1 MEIVLVIGLGLAAG
15 WAWLWD
21 EFILALVF
29 LALGAGVFILTPEK
43 KDAVQNSWRAVESTI
58 ERPEFVTPASVERR
72 VKALETYCTQDAAKD
87 SRAQVR
93 VLAMSRFFARAY
105 QPGEREPVLGRQ
117 AVQEVLALC
126 AQKVGAE
133 VPAS

>member
-1 MEIVLVIGLGLAAG
+1 M
-15 WAWLWD
+15 
-21 EFILALVF
+21 ALVF